1 MAQEQVLLN
10 LENQPFPSFEQAA
23 RMRNLL
29 TQEEHSGRYQYHV
42 SLYDQ
47 NDGTAG
53 FVVIRKQH
61 TPAVTPVNRDKTGLA
76 DTAQDSGS
84 TTQKANKHHHSHQY
98 ANTDVIPTRVYRT
111 ALRTYLLSL
120 PLIVAGLVIMAFAWD
135 IWIGIF
141 TALGLNS
148 LPQWIDGQLLIS
160 GTQFLAGLWV
170 FWLLAGVLLN
180 YFGTA
185 LIVDNHGVTLKKG
198 IITRDETHVR
208 FNEIRTIGLRQG
220 ILDRLLGI
228 GILEFASSGTDG
240 VDIRFF
246 NLANPVRIKSEIEAI
261 IHRQNNPI

>member
-1 MAQEQVLLN
+1 MANEQVLLSLDN
-10 LENQPFPSFEQAA
+10 KPFPSFEQAA
-23 RMRNLL
+23 RMRDLL
-29 TQEEHSGRYQYHV
+29 TQEEHSGRYQYQVALFDH
-42 SLYDQ
+42 SDAA
-47 NDGTAG
+47 AG

-61 TPAVTPVNRDKTGLA
+61 TPAVTPENRDKTDLA

-84 TTQKANKHHHSHQY
+84 TTQNANKRHHSHQP
-98 ANTDVIPTRVYRT
+98 ANPNIIPTRVYRM

-120 PLIVAGLVIMAFAWD
+120 PLIVAGLAMMALARD

-170 FWLLAGVLLN
+170 VWLLAGILLN
-180 YFGTA
+180 YYGTA

-246 NLANPVRIKSEIEAI
+246 NLANPVRIKSEIEDI